1 MRKGRMPKLACGPFL
16 CLALLSCSDGTTPTS
31 DQQQQLDNAADS
43 LNQAAAEIESI
54 DLNAIDEG
62 SAEPGNAE

>member
-1 MRKGRMPKLACGPFL
+1 MRKGRMPRLACGPFL

-54 DLNAIDEG
+54 DLNALDAPP
-62 SAEPGNAE
+62 AEAPAP

>member
-16 CLALLSCSDGTTPTS
+16 CLALAACSAGTAPDA

-54 DLNAIDEG
+54 DVNA
-62 SAEPGNAE
+62 

>member
-43 LNQAAAEIESI
+43 LNEAAAELENI
-54 DLNAIDEG
+54 DLNVAEEPAG
-62 SAEPGNAE
+62 NSAGPE